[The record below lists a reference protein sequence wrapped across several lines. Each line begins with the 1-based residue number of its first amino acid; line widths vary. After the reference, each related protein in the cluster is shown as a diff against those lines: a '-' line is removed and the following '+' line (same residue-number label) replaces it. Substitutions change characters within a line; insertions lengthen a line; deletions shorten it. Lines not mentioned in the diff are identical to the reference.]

1 MTAFL
6 EFRYDDA
13 LAALDKHLKKHQGER
28 VTERL
33 IERCQVDPWPLFWGG
48 VPICAASLALPDL
61 PRAFTLCGRCPVSIS
76 SASVRKDELSLL
88 PSFSSSGEERL
99 RFLLLLHRR
108 PIRD

>member
-33 IERCQVDPWPLFWGG
+33 IERCQVDPWPLLS
-48 VPICAASLALPDL
+48 CAASLALPDL